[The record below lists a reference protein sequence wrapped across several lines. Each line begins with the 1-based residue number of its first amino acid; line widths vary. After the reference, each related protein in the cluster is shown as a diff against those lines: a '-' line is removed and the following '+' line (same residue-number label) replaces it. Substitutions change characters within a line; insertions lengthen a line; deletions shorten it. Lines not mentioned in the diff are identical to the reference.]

1 MRITVFVAAA
11 ALLGGL
17 YYVQESPEVKQKI
30 KHTFSRENLFEV
42 KFKNPEKQK
51 EFEKNKSSLFY
62 PDSKS

>member
-11 ALLGGL
+11 TLLGGL
-17 YYVQESPEVKQKI
+17 YYIQESPEVKQKI
-30 KHTFSRENLFEV
+30 SYAFSRENLFEV

-51 EFEKNKSSLFY
+51 EYQRNKSSLFY

>member
-1 MRITVFVAAA
+1 MRITVFVVAA

>member
-17 YYVQESPEVKQKI
+17 YYQESPEVKQKI
-30 KHTFSRENLFEV
+30 SHAFSRENLFEV
-42 KFKNPEKQK
+42 KFKDPEKQK
-51 EFEKNKSSLFY
+51 EYQRNKSSLFY